1 MVGGDHA
8 LTVKSVKC
16 EVSCWLN
23 VDKRFSVS
31 LRLSFIDQDEI
42 KVRRKSKREKKK
54 QGQLSPAAILT
65 SCFVN
70 RGFTIYGPNDENLCL
85 RDRLVKS
92 QGAVSFSLGWSIR
105 TQYLLHLVRS
115 PI

>member
-42 KVRRKSKREKKK
+42 KVRRKSKRRKKK
-54 QGQLSPAAILT
+54 KNKAS
-65 SCFVN
+65 
-70 RGFTIYGPNDENLCL
+70 
-85 RDRLVKS
+85 
-92 QGAVSFSLGWSIR
+92 
-105 TQYLLHLVRS
+105 YLQPPS
-115 PI
+115 